1 MGKRRKM
8 GGEMEIKLSKEERA
22 LLVLSFYIHVREDLT
37 YSKNEWFK
45 VRNSCQ
51 GCQIVPK
58 EPKGVRCF

>member
-1 MGKRRKM
+1 
-8 GGEMEIKLSKEERA
+8 MEIKLSKEERA